1 MIRLITFKLS
11 FQLRSFPLLLKGRKL
26 NRRQFKMAYLWPN
39 MITSMRLTCY
49 KIMCMCYMQ
58 LELVGWPIDSKH

>member
-1 MIRLITFKLS
+1 
-11 FQLRSFPLLLKGRKL
+11 
-26 NRRQFKMAYLWPN
+26 MAYLWPN

-58 LELVGWPIDSKH
+58 LELVGGPETQNTKVGPDRVGKCLEWKLSILPTNRPLVFGWC